1 MGYTSGNTDR
11 PGGTMTERE
20 LRAHAQDDPRPDLTG
35 DCVRW
40 QRLLLLAAPI
50 DGADPAGLTGLLR
63 YLRAAGASLGRGH
76 DSYLLAP
83 PPTMERPTMR
93 GLVTVGG
100 HGPLLTDLLR
110 LAADDGG
117 VR

>member
-1 MGYTSGNTDR
+1 
-11 PGGTMTERE
+11 MTAHE
-20 LRAHAQDDPRPDLTG
+20 LMAHAQDDPRPDLTG
-35 DCVRW
+35 DCVMW

-50 DGADPAGLTGLLR
+50 DGTDPAGLTGLLR

-76 DSYLLAP
+76 DSYPLAP

-93 GLVTVGG
+93 GFVNVGG

-110 LAADDGG
+110 LAVTDDGG
-117 VR
+117 AW